1 MNDFF
6 RLIFQSS
13 WFFMYFWYITLPL
26 FLLTLFAIY
35 KLIKKKVKVK
45 KLILIK
51 LFIALLIPFIV
62 VLIWV
67 IVWRWA
73 EEPYS
78 SIAQYINL
86 FLLLFIFLYQSY
98 LFYTL
103 NKFRLFLIWF
113 SLFIILLTFANV
125 FTTAMFIADDWM

>member
-1 MNDFF
+1 M
-6 RLIFQSS
+6 
-13 WFFMYFWYITLPL
+13 
-26 FLLTLFAIY
+26 
-35 KLIKKKVKVK
+35 
-45 KLILIK
+45 ILIK